1 MISGRDMAAYQGF
14 LVEARRYW
22 MSELW
27 QSLREEYASL
37 AAGRDVANSK
47 DVESIL
53 SSSATY
59 CYYAWMERHLQRMK
73 YSGRLGLVRRY
84 AHEQP
89 AGADKAKNL
98 VLDPGVP
105 IPRYFSGVDTHQHP
119 GNLLEGAGAG
129 LVYKASAT
137 STQPGATVGYVLH
150 ERFAA
155 WLEKLGRFERVLD
168 MGCGFG
174 KSAITIAQRFAHAH
188 VEGVDLS
195 APCLELA
202 AVESSAAGVGNL
214 RYVQA
219 DLRRTGYPDTSF
231 DLVTSTMV
239 LHEMDMPSVRDTM
252 RESHRLLAPGGT
264 VVHLDF
270 RVKDP
275 FLEFIHYGHSRRNN
289 EPFMEPLNELDVEG
303 EMRRAGFTEVQAIAF
318 EEAPGATRPDWPT
331 WRFPWTAFVGR
342 RPAAGSEAR

>member
-22 MSELW
+22 MSDLW
-27 QSLREEYASL
+27 RMLREEYAALS
-37 AAGRDVANSK
+37 AGRDVKTSQDFADSL
-47 DVESIL
+47 EPST
-53 SSSATY
+53 TY
-59 CYYAWMERHLQRMK
+59 QYYAWMERHVQRMK

-84 AHEQP
+84 ADERP
-89 AGADKAKNL
+89 AGADQVDNL
-98 VLDPGVP
+98 KLDPDVP
-105 IPRYFSGVDTHQHP
+105 VPRYYAGVDTHQHP

-174 KSAITIAQRFAHAH
+174 KSTITLAQRFAHAK

-202 AVESSAAGVGNL
+202 AAEAAAAKVDNL
-214 RYVQA
+214 RYAQA
-219 DLRRTGYPDTSF
+219 DLRRTDYPDAAF

-239 LHEMDMPSVRDTM
+239 LHEMDMPAVRDALV
-252 RESHRLLAPGGT
+252 ESHRLLAPGGT

-270 RVKDP
+270 RIRDP

-289 EPFMEPLNELDVEG
+289 EPFMAPLNEFDVEG
-303 EMRRAGFTEVQAIAF
+303 EMRRAGFTDVQAIPF

-342 RPAAGSEAR
+342 RPEGGKDAR